1 MVDRQVIPPARGVRL
16 RALLRAS
23 LRWPV
28 CAATLLAL
36 LAACTSQ
43 QELRKAELAT
53 LMARL
58 PGAYDNLQQVQA
70 DSAAGRAGA
79 HAPQALLVL
88 RLSSPLVGDD
98 VLYVRETAADDARR
112 VSAERVWS
120 LTIDAAGRIVATQA
134 RFEEPDRWRI
144 GLESPEL
151 FRSLLLR
158 DLQAIEGCELL
169 WQSSATGFSG
179 DTRSNSCR
187 RRGSGGTLQLQHWR
201 VGSEAL
207 ELSEDSAG
215 AGQWSQA
222 ANDYYRFTRR
232 SGGQ

>member
-1 MVDRQVIPPARGVRL
+1 MCAA
-16 RALLRAS
+16 ALL
-23 LRWPV
+23 
-28 CAATLLAL
+28 AA

-43 QELRKAELAT
+43 QDLRTAELAT

-70 DSAAGRAGA
+70 DAAAGRGGT
-79 HAPQALLVL
+79 HAPQALLIL

-112 VSAERVWS
+112 VTAERVWS
-120 LTIDAAGRIVATQA
+120 LAVDATGRIVATQA

-158 DLQAIEGCELL
+158 DLQLIGGCELL
-169 WQSSATGFSG
+169 WQTSATGFSG

-187 RRGSGGTLQLQHWR
+187 RGGSGGTLQLQHWR

-207 ELSEDSAG
+207 ELTEDAAG
-215 AGQWSQA
+215 AEAWSPA
-222 ANDYYRFTRR
+222 GNDYYRFTRR
-232 SGGQ
+232 SGEQ